1 MYVPCVWSV
10 VPVHCLPPQF
20 WKCPPAIARSS
31 PFLLGPIC
39 LHTPP
44 PLPNTVT
51 MEDFL
56 SSSKES
62 TTGRRTEKLV
72 QSVRR
77 KRTKGSSILAE
88 D

>member
-1 MYVPCVWSV
+1 M
-10 VPVHCLPPQF
+10 
-20 WKCPPAIARSS
+20 
-31 PFLLGPIC
+31 
-39 LHTPP
+39 
-44 PLPNTVT
+44 T

-88 D
+88 DSTWAPGPVNCKATFPGPRTHSRRDVHSLGQSPRAVAT